1 MSRASTKK
9 SSPTSR
15 NLPVPVRRRLPRVAP
30 VPRSHGLK
38 PGELVKLHHS
48 LAESLHTETGVVC
61 QFVAAE
67 SGAGTEDVG
76 YDLAYISAA
85 WLGKRV
91 LFVNGTTAHAGV
103 AEQNGARSRVPLLG
117 NDDSFDDMESRIT
130 RVVGLDLYHMKM
142 PTMRGTLD
150 LAPTLKRIPEFLG
163 KLRGAFDMVVIASPA
178 AADAPIG
185 VLLSR
190 FVDGN
195 ILVLEA
201 GRTRAPVA
209 LELRNSLSASGGMV
223 VGAVLTKYR
232 SYVPRMLRR
241 WI

>member
-1 MSRASTKK
+1 MSSTLTRNP
-9 SSPTSR
+9 PTAQR
-15 NLPVPVRRRLPRVAP
+15 TLPVPVRRRVPRVAP
-30 VPRSHGLK
+30 IPRTHGLK
-38 PGELVKLHHS
+38 AGELVKLHHS
-48 LAESLHTETGVVC
+48 LAESIPNEAGVVC

-91 LFVNGTTAHAGV
+91 LFVNGTVTR
-103 AEQNGARSRVPLLG
+103 AEPERNSTRSKTPLLG
-117 NDDSFDDMESRIT
+117 DDTFDNVENRIT
-130 RVVGLDLYHMKM
+130 RVMGLELYQMKL
-142 PTMRGTLD
+142 PSMRGSLD
-150 LAPTLKRIPEFLG
+150 LAPTLKRIPEFLA
-163 KLRGAFDMVVIASPA
+163 KLREAFDMVVIASPA
-178 AADAPIG
+178 ATDAPVG

-232 SYVPRMLRR
+232 SFVPRLLRR